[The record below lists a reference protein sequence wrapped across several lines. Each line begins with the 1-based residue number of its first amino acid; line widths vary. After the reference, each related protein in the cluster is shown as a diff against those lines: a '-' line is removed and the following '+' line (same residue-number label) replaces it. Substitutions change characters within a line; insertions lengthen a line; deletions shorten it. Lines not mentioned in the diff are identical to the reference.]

1 MIRAASLGI
10 DTDLLQYSQ
19 FLRSQGI
26 RHRIIEESGQQVI
39 WVGSE
44 LEKQFVS
51 TSLPQFIEAID
62 TGRLPAT
69 APANR
74 ASFSGKPLLNAILRA
89 FIASPITLTLITLSL
104 LVAAVSVLG
113 SQAARVSFLFYPL
126 IASDGVFA
134 LLGDI
139 TSLSVLLKTVT
150 PMFLHFGELH
160 LVFNM
165 LWLWYFGKQLEW
177 IQSPWIF
184 LSLVLATSF
193 ISNTTQYLY
202 IDYNN
207 FGGMSGVVYGL
218 VGYTWVVHTFMPRSS
233 LLLNNNMFVFFV
245 LALVIMEIVA
255 SSWIATAAHVG
266 GLVSGLVLGVM
277 AVLYYRVVRRQQSIS
292 RR

>member
-26 RHRIIEESGQQVI
+26 KHRIIEESGQQVI

-69 APANR
+69 APVKR
-74 ASFSGKPLLNAILRA
+74 SSFSGKPLLNALLRA
-89 FIASPITLTLITLSL
+89 FIASPISLMLIALSL

>member
-26 RHRIIEESGQQVI
+26 KHRIIEESGQQVI

-69 APANR
+69 APVNR
-74 ASFSGKPLLNAILRA
+74 SSFSGKPLLNAILRA

-126 IASDGVFA
+126 IAPDGVFA

-139 TSLSVLLKTVT
+139 TSLSVLLKTLT

-165 LWLWYFGKQLEW
+165 LWLWYFGKQLER

-245 LALVIMEIVA
+245 LALVIMEIIA